1 MNSESP
7 LTFPCSFPVK
17 VMGRNESDFEDVA
30 FAIVKTHVPE
40 DALETVKRQLS
51 RDGNYLSLTFRF
63 EATSRAQLDALYMEL
78 SKNEHVLVAL

>member
-7 LTFPCSFPVK
+7 LSFPCSFPVK
-17 VMGRNESDFEDVA
+17 VMGKNEPAFEELA

-40 DALETVKRQLS
+40 HALDEVKRQLS

-78 SKNEHVLVAL
+78 SANEHVLVAL